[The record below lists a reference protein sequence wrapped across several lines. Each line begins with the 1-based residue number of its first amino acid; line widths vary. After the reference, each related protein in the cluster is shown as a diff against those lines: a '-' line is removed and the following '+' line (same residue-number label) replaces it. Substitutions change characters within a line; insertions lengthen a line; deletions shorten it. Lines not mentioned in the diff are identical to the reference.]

1 MASFTGPEIAAHLQ
15 VGHLIASHEAFSA
28 KLELQLQRLP
38 AIMRGI
44 TGMAHWINGVFVIT
58 SVEEAKE
65 QLEEEFDAGSLRM
78 VQKVFGSGNAMKWGG
93 KRWNLVPGG
102 ALAGVEPGPPL
113 LAALAE
119 LEAPAVLSFKT
130 DEQSVNC
137 GDDHVRAVNI
147 NRWAQP
153 LDAEDKAAV
162 VKAFGQVLEKHPECK
177 VKVAHYVGG
186 PCEDDIVTTCLVPG
200 GGGAD
205 RGWTVVKD
213 DLAAA
218 IALAHERSLDRD
230 PGGAVHNGMAVELT
244 GLRSAQHLNG
254 ARGIA
259 LAYVPKKG
267 RFQVRLADGEG
278 KLVKPANLRPEA
290 PASQGQVL
298 AFWGDA
304 RWSRAQLLGEI
315 ARGHWGLACGSV
327 ADIAASMASSAAKST
342 VFEGV
347 NPRLIFAPESAMTE
361 DFMRN
366 PEEEMARIR
375 RRIEMSR
382 PAAGSVEE
390 EEAEDAEGAEA
401 AEGAEG
407 EAAVAEAAAAEGG
420 EREDGCLLYTS
431 PSPRD

>member
-119 LEAPAVLSFKT
+119 LEGPAVLSFKT

-137 GDDHVRAVNI
+137 GDDHVRAVNV
-147 NRWAQP
+147 NR
-153 LDAEDKAAV
+153 LRLELEDAEDKAAV

-267 RFQVRLADGEG
+267 RFQVRLADGGG
-278 KLVKPANLRPEA
+278 KLVKAANLRPEA

-347 NPRLIFAPESAMTE
+347 NPRLVFAPESAMTD

-382 PAAGSVEE
+382 PAAGSDEE
-390 EEAEDAEGAEA
+390 EEAEDAEGAE
-401 AEGAEG
+401 G
-407 EAAVAEAAAAEGG
+407 EAAAAEAVAAEGG
-420 EREDGCLLYTS
+420 EREDGGAGS
-431 PSPRD
+431 A

>member
-1 MASFTGPEIAAHLQ
+1 M
-15 VGHLIASHEAFSA
+15 
-28 KLELQLQRLP
+28 
-38 AIMRGI
+38 
-44 TGMAHWINGVFVIT
+44 
-58 SVEEAKE
+58 
-65 QLEEEFDAGSLRM
+65 
-78 VQKVFGSGNAMKWGG
+78 
-93 KRWNLVPGG
+93 
-102 ALAGVEPGPPL
+102 
-113 LAALAE
+113 
-119 LEAPAVLSFKT
+119 
-130 DEQSVNC
+130 
-137 GDDHVRAVNI
+137 
-147 NRWAQP
+147 
-153 LDAEDKAAV
+153 
-162 VKAFGQVLEKHPECK
+162 VKAFGQVLEKYPECK
-177 VKVAHYVGG
+177 VDIAHYVGG

-205 RGWTVVKD
+205 RGWTVVKN

-267 RFQVRLADGEG
+267 RFQVRLADGGG
-278 KLVKPANLRPEA
+278 KLVKAANLRPEA

-347 NPRLIFAPESAMTE
+347 NPRLVFAPESAMTD

-382 PAAGSVEE
+382 PAAGSDEE
-390 EEAEDAEGAEA
+390 EEAEDAEGAE
-401 AEGAEG
+401 G
-407 EAAVAEAAAAEGG
+407 EAAAAEAVAAEGG
-420 EREDGCLLYTS
+420 EREDGGAGS
-431 PSPRD
+431 A